1 MVEQNLRYT
10 AHKCAS
16 EANAGTHCDY
26 LSFQTWKRQECVT
39 KWERQYVVLA
49 EIKTEAARHFGF
61 ILWIL
66 CLKTLYLFFM
76 LILPHILSLSLSLV
90 AASISLL
97 LFSPSFP
104 VFDAHTLS
112 HFIDSPLFSVLTLT
126 PSGALARACSL
137 SGEF

>member
-1 MVEQNLRYT
+1 MLTEIKQKLPDT
-10 AHKCAS
+10 LALFCKFFAS
-16 EANAGTHCDY
+16 E
-26 LSFQTWKRQECVT
+26 LS
-39 KWERQYVVLA
+39 
-49 EIKTEAARHFGF
+49 
-61 ILWIL
+61 
-66 CLKTLYLFFM
+66 YLFFM
-76 LILPHILSLSLSLV
+76 LILPPILILSLIAVSIPLS
-90 AASISLL
+90 